1 VSTFRDDITSLMFER
16 LSNIKELPSLTY
28 GLVRQAMIEL
38 NESIDQWE
46 TGNGTSVSVLVKL
59 SVSDVKF
66 HELLFDLVVFQNGF
80 VWNFIRSPGFTSE
93 VKLEVKRQNKYDNAY
108 LGVSQRNT
116 DALIQEAC
124 KTEDKLVNLL
134 AAGLKL

>member
-1 VSTFRDDITSLMFER
+1 
-16 LSNIKELPSLTY
+16 
-28 GLVRQAMIEL
+28 
-38 NESIDQWE
+38 
-46 TGNGTSVSVLVKL
+46 
-59 SVSDVKF
+59 
-66 HELLFDLVVFQNGF
+66 VVFQNGF